1 MVQCAAS
8 AGRDRT
14 NLVKIKRTPDGRWL
28 PGQSANPT
36 GKARITTAG
45 LALSET
51 IRKATQEGAELAEIA
66 LEIARNEQ
74 NRPADRLDAI
84 EYLTTR
90 GFGKPSET
98 TSLETEDGTMIGVGV
113 KGLPLKN
120 FSDEQLRQMLR
131 EAQARELISE

>member
-1 MVQCAAS
+1 MP
-8 AGRDRT
+8 RD
-14 NLVKIKRTPDGRWL
+14 NKGHWL
-28 PGQSANPT
+28 PGKSGNPT

-51 IRKATQEGAELAEIA
+51 IRKATKEGAELAEIA
-66 LEIARNEQ
+66 LEIARNED

-98 TSLETEDGTMIGVGV
+98 TSVETELGTAIGVGV
-113 KGLPLKN
+113 HGLPLKN
-120 FSDEQLRQMLR
+120 FSDEQLRQMLS
-131 EAQARELISE
+131 EARQRELISE

>member
-1 MVQCAAS
+1 MV
-8 AGRDRT
+8 
-14 NLVKIKRTPDGRWL
+14 KRTPEGRWL
-28 PGQSANPT
+28 PGASANPK

-66 LEIARNEQ
+66 LEIARNED

-98 TSLETEDGTMIGVGV
+98 TSVETDSGTVIGIGVH
-113 KGLPLKN
+113 GLPLKQ
-120 FSDEQLRQMLR
+120 FSDDELRQMLR
-131 EAQARELISE
+131 EAQRREMPVA